1 MDEDEERIAEK
12 FEALR
17 GVMDEQMRRL
27 WAATEARALG
37 YGGVSVVARAI
48 GLTRPTITA
57 GMKELSDASQLVSV
71 APKHR
76 VRRDGA
82 GRPRLT
88 DADAG
93 LCPALE
99 ELVEP
104 ATRGDPMSPLRWT
117 CKSVRTLAAE
127 LNRQGHPV
135 SHQTVSEVL
144 QSLGYSLQVNRK
156 TREGAGHPDRNAQFE
171 HIARRAK
178 QFQRRGQ
185 PVISVDTKKKELVGD
200 FKNAGQEWHPKGQP
214 PVVQVHDFQ
223 DKELGKAIPYGVYD
237 LSANAGWVS
246 VGIDHDTPEFAVESI
261 YCWWRQ
267 MGRKTYPEANELLI
281 TADGGGSNGSRVRL
295 WKVALQRLADTTG
308 LKIAVCH
315 FPPGTSKWNKIEHR
329 MFCHI
334 TRNWRG
340 RPLESHEVIVNL
352 IASTTTTKGL
362 RVRAALDTDAYPTG
376 VKVEDATMAA
386 LRLIPDK
393 FHGDWNYTIAPVD
406 PDRITKRPRRLRAKL
421 QK

>member
-1 MDEDEERIAEK
+1 MDDDESRIAEK

-37 YGGVSVVARAI
+37 YGGVSVVARAV

-57 GMKELSDASQLVSV
+57 GMKELGDSRQRVPMAS
-71 APKHR
+71 KHR
-76 VRRDGA
+76 VRREGA

-88 DADAG
+88 DTDAG
-93 LCPALE
+93 LRPALE

-104 ATRGDPMSPLRWT
+104 ATRGHPMSPLRWT
-117 CKSVRTLAAE
+117 CKRVRTLAAE
-127 LNRQGHPV
+127 LSRQGHPV

-144 QSLGYSLQVNRK
+144 QHLGYSLQVNRK

-178 QFQRRGQ
+178 EFQRRGQ

-200 FKNAGQEWHPKGQP
+200 FKNAGREWHPQGRP
-214 PVVQVHDFQ
+214 PAVRVHDFRYE
-223 DKELGKAIPYGVYD
+223 ELGKAIPYGVYD

-246 VGIDHDTPEFAVESI
+246 VGMDHDTPEFAVESI

-267 MGRKTYPEANELLI
+267 MGRKTYPEARELLI

-295 WKVALQRLADTTG
+295 WKVALQRMANATG
-308 LKIAVCH
+308 LKISVCH

-362 RVRAALDTDAYPTG
+362 RVRAALDTDEYPTG
-376 VKVEDATMAA
+376 VKVEDATMTA
-386 LRLIPDK
+386 LHLIPDE
-393 FHGDWNYTIAPVD
+393 FHGDWNYTIAPVGSGG
-406 PDRITKRPRRLRAKL
+406 RINKPPRKLRTKL
-421 QK
+421 

>member
-1 MDEDEERIAEK
+1 MDDDESRIAEK

-57 GMKELSDASQLVSV
+57 GIRELGDARQLVSM

-88 DADAG
+88 DADTG

-200 FKNAGQEWHPKGQP
+200 FKNAGQEWHPLGQP
-214 PVVQVHDFQ
+214 PVVQVHDFE

-267 MGRKTYPEANELLI
+267 MGRKTYPEARELLI

-295 WKVALQRLADTTG
+295 WKVALGRLADATG

-393 FHGDWNYTIAPVD
+393 FHGDWNYTIAPQD
-406 PDRITKRPRRLRAKL
+406 SDRINKQPRRLRAKL
-421 QK
+421 HK